1 MPGKK
6 RTHDPAQLSLS
17 FELTGDSQVELPPT
31 AQEPDR
37 KDTSERKLD
46 IDGLQKQEKSLLS
59 EQKGKIDLEANAL
72 FLPSSY
78 EDIIKKVGK
87 DQARL
92 ADLIFPVE
100 EFEKEIIKVLANIS
114 THGHLLFLYGAS
126 GSGKSTFTHSL
137 EFQKHIDIQEIVSI
151 DSRRPLAGKSV
162 DTEKKLHQIIER
174 ISSEADTF
182 FESHKTDG
190 QKLCI
195 IIEFLE
201 TLSDADRKL
210 AVSFFRDLNSVL
222 RSYPIL
228 IIWPV
233 TVRED
238 LERMQELAKHYSSS
252 MFDRKIPFI
261 HFTGPPLGEYPEI
274 TKKTISFFNNGKT
287 CYDFQINDDDL
298 IRRRD
303 YFLEKPK
310 EKHLIREYLLDIT
323 DLWIERTEYHSQILK
338 NIPKPTEVWFV
349 FSYPGAENTV
359 TQFSRQNPANV
370 DETWNAEYN
379 PLQPYIQEHAQRA
392 ADWPPGRLTMALSTR
407 MLTTKILF
415 LPTNALIGCIC
426 AYSEES
432 GIEIDKKEFLDKAL
446 YNIPKDWLQK
456 SHARGRLVRTP
467 LFLQIEGSQK
477 PTGKRRSG
485 KTEEALNNARQ
496 AFEKINF
503 DISSKRI
510 SDQPI
515 NKAICLA
522 LQDLIKKNPNLDI
535 SLMAE
540 ARHPYLNVRPDITI
554 ETENKIICLE
564 FCYTNNNTPGFLAD
578 YVLRKLNVYM
588 KQLEMKFD
596 LST

>member
-1 MPGKK
+1 MSVN
-6 RTHDPAQLSLS
+6 Q
-17 FELTGDSQVELPPT
+17 
-31 AQEPDR
+31 AQESGR
-37 KDTSERKLD
+37 KDTTERKLD
-46 IDGLQKQEKSLLS
+46 VDELQKQEKSPLS
-59 EQKGKIDLEANAL
+59 EEKDKKIDVEANTL

-137 EFQKHIDIQEIVSI
+137 EFQKHIDIQEIISI
-151 DSRRPLAGKSV
+151 DSRRPIAGKSV
-162 DTEKKLHQIIER
+162 DRDKKLDQIIER

-195 IIEFLE
+195 ILEFLE
-201 TLSDADRKL
+201 TLSDSDKKR

-222 RSYPIL
+222 RSYPVL

-261 HFTGPPLGEYPEI
+261 HFTGPPLEEYPEI
-274 TKKTISFFNNGKT
+274 TKKTISFFNNGKA

-298 IRRRD
+298 IRYRD

-310 EKHLIREYLLDIT
+310 EKHLIREYLLDIR
-323 DLWIERTEYHSQILK
+323 DLWIERIEYHSQILK

-392 ADWPPGRLTMALSTR
+392 ADWRPGRLTMALSTR

-415 LPTNALIGCIC
+415 LPTNALISCIC
-426 AYSEES
+426 AYSKES
-432 GIEIDKKEFLDKAL
+432 GIDIEKQEFLDVNL
-446 YNIPKDWLQK
+446 YKVPKKWLQK
-456 SHARGRLVRTP
+456 SHARDRLVRTP

-485 KTEEALNNARQ
+485 KIEEALKNARQ
-496 AFEKINF
+496 AFEKINS
-503 DISSKRI
+503 DISSKRL
-510 SDQPI
+510 SDQPL
-515 NKAICLA
+515 NKAVCLA
-522 LQDLIKKNPNLDI
+522 LQDLIKKKPNLNI
-535 SLMAE
+535 SLMVE
-540 ARHPYLNVRPDITI
+540 EKHPYLNVRPDITVK
-554 ETENKIICLE
+554 TEDKIICLE

-588 KQLEMKFD
+588 KQLETKFD
-596 LST
+596 LSP